1 MLTAQNLFKSFQA
14 GEDFVPVL
22 RGVDVTIK
30 KGEKVAIVGPS
41 GSGKTTLLS
50 ILAGFENPDS
60 GTVSFDGKSYVDM
73 SKTEIAVLRN
83 KRIGFV
89 FQSFELIPSFTA
101 LENVAAPILIAGQRD
116 EGSVTELLKDLGI
129 DHRSD
134 AFPRTMSGGE
144 QQRVAIARALVA
156 DPDVVFADEPT
167 GNLDAA
173 TGTAVLDRFIAEVDK
188 RGKTLVLVT
197 HDRSVADRMDRVIS
211 IDAGR
216 IVGQAHA

>member
-1 MLTAQNLFKSFQA
+1 MLTAQNIFKSFRA
-14 GEDFVPVL
+14 GEELVPVL
-22 RGVDVTIK
+22 QGVDVSIK

-60 GTVSFDGKSYVDM
+60 GTVSFDGRLYGDM
-73 SKTEIAVLRN
+73 SKTEMALLRN

-101 LENVAAPILIAGQRD
+101 FENVAAPILIDRRED
-116 EGSVTELLKDLGI
+116 EGTVTDLLKDLGI
-129 DHRSD
+129 DHRAG

-167 GNLDAA
+167 GNLDAT
-173 TGTAVLDRFIAEVDK
+173 TGAAVLDRFIAEVEK

-197 HDRSVADRMDRVIS
+197 HDRNVADRMDRVIS

-216 IVGQAHA
+216 ILKEPHA